1 MRSYEPQDEGEAQ
14 AIVADAAGRSE
25 PMRLVGGGT
34 KAAIGRPA
42 QDEATLSSLRLTGIT
57 LYEPAEMVVAA
68 RAGTPLAQVQAL
80 LAERGQMLP
89 FEPMDHRILM
99 GSAGS

>member
-42 QDEATLSSLRLTGIT
+42 QDEATLSSF
-57 LYEPAEMVVAA
+57 V
-68 RAGTPLAQVQAL
+68 
-80 LAERGQMLP
+80 
-89 FEPMDHRILM
+89 
-99 GSAGS
+99 